1 MTGMKKPNDH
11 AEPTKVERKNK
22 RRKVTSQTKINKYYN
37 HVSKKTADFFFAQ
50 TYLDVQY

>member
-1 MTGMKKPNDH
+1 MTTQNRQKSNVKIK
-11 AEPTKVERKNK
+11 EE
-22 RRKVTSQTKINKYYN
+22 KVTSHTKINKYYN